1 MKEWILHA
9 AEWLAGAVLAIGYP
23 GIVLLMAIESSF
35 VPFPSEVV
43 VPPAGYLAAQG
54 KMNLLLVILA
64 GIAGSL
70 IGAYVNYAIAVCAGR
85 PFILRYGKY
94 FLITEEKFARVERFF
109 HEHGEVTT
117 FVGRLIPAVRQL
129 VSFPAGLARMNLATF
144 TLYTAL
150 GAGIWTVVLALL
162 GWWVGRN
169 EAALEEALEQ
179 YKTPI
184 TVGLLLF
191 VALVVGVYVWR
202 HRRKV
207 ARAAAAVLPGEEA
220 EPSAQS
226 SESAPE

>member
-9 AEWLAGAVLAIGYP
+9 AEWLAGAVLAVGYP
-23 GIVLLMAIESSF
+23 GIILLMAVESSF

-43 VPPAGYLAAQG
+43 VPPAGYLAARG
-54 KMNLLLVILA
+54 EMNLLLVILA
-64 GIAGSL
+64 GITGSL
-70 IGAYVNYAIAVCAGR
+70 IGAYVNYAIAVYAGR
-85 PFILRYGKY
+85 PFILRYGRY
-94 FLITEEKFARVERFF
+94 FLISEEKFARVERFF

-129 VSFPAGLARMNLATF
+129 VSFPAGLARMNLAKF

-169 EAALEEALEQ
+169 ESVLEEALEQ

-191 VALVVGVYVWR
+191 VGLVIGVYVWR

-207 ARAAAAVLPGEEA
+207 AREAA

-226 SESAPE
+226 PESASE